1 MVAEAARQVA
11 FFAAA
16 VSDEGLTTLV
26 DVIKTNKLK
35 SLELVNA
42 IAQVRNRFIPLLDRR
57 LLFLERRL
65 LLFERRRLLLG
76 QGLARPDAAAD
87 VRVAD
92 GDVALSVLPIL
103 FFFYLPL

>member
-1 MVAEAARQVA
+1 MMYTVGRADLARAAR
-11 FFAAA
+11 
-16 VSDEGLTTLV
+16 EG
-26 DVIKTNKLK
+26 
-35 SLELVNA
+35 SE
-42 IAQVRNRFIPLLDRR
+42 RGFRR
-57 LLFLERRL
+57 V
-65 LLFERRRLLLG
+65 LLG